1 MKENT
6 FKMFHPYSM
15 WWRRNERYRKFAG
28 MLSWKTLTPRMGGHR
43 RDVRTRARARAYFMR
58 SLARS
63 PRVGPDRRRRCR
75 CRSPCRFFR
84 SGTKER
90 SGPKITQKIGDSGE
104 FFSRP
109 TTDRPIVP
117 TKECSNSKTSLL
129 NRPTAFFSLQ
139 IRERTDATATD
150 GTTRRDSASLARV
163 PGRISSHSRMSKII
177 LTKMNFLF

>member
-1 MKENT
+1 MPLADAFTRQHTCTKCCHLQLNHTDMKENT

-139 IRERTDATATD
+139 IRERTDRHRHRD
-150 GTTRRDSASLARV
+150 RRHDT
-163 PGRISSHSRMSKII
+163 P
-177 LTKMNFLF
+177 